1 VRNSDSRRVCQ
12 ICEWTFSDDC
22 DQQDSK
28 MRLTCLP
35 RWEKFLEIFSRG
47 ARPCHRFCGRPRK
60 GAESSRSAPKPTNNR
75 LICFFY
81 NLYLCPR
88 SPLIS
93 VPKITLVSG
102 TLFIIFD
109 NTVTVRL
116 TILTEKHVQEVLSCW
131 HWNSPKQD
139 SHRSFVVAQ
148 HLSRSAFLSH
158 NYPYPTIILNSVL
171 TTCDTFRSWVQLA
184 AK

>member
-1 VRNSDSRRVCQ
+1 VSNLRVNFQ
-12 ICEWTFSDDC
+12 W
-22 DQQDSK
+22 
-28 MRLTCLP
+28 RL
-35 RWEKFLEIFSRG
+35 
-47 ARPCHRFCGRPRK
+47 
-60 GAESSRSAPKPTNNR
+60 RSAGLKNAANLFAEVRKVFGNFFTGRASVPPILRSPPKGGRIESQRSKADEQQTY
-75 LICFFY
+75 LLFY

-116 TILTEKHVQEVLSCW
+116 TILAQKHVQEVLSCW

-139 SHRSFVVAQ
+139 SLRSFVVAQ

-158 NYPYPTIILNSVL
+158 NYPCPTITLNSVL
-171 TTCDTFRSWVQLA
+171 TTWDTFRSWVQLA

>member
-1 VRNSDSRRVCQ
+1 MRNSDSRRVCQ

-131 HWNSPKQD
+131 HWNSPNRT
-139 SHRSFVVAQ
+139 RSV
-148 HLSRSAFLSH
+148 LSLSPNISPVPH
-158 NYPYPTIILNSVL
+158 FCRTIILTPQLSL
-171 TTCDTFRSWVQLA
+171 IRSLRLA
-184 AK
+184 ILFAAGYS